1 MFKAASCFPV
11 ILPVIIQNIGK
22 FPTVSS
28 AINVTRR
35 HRTQFDVLLYSYAS
49 ESVFDLPPA
58 LYCQIAQRLIFIFYF
73 EKKLIRTESGE
84 QNFNTY

>member
-1 MFKAASCFPV
+1 MFKAVPYFHV
-11 ILPVIIQNIGK
+11 ILPVLIQNIGD

-28 AINVTRR
+28 AVNATRG

-58 LYCQIAQRLIFIFYF
+58 LYCQIAQRPFLLR
-73 EKKLIRTESGE
+73 KKTK
-84 QNFNTY
+84 TKT